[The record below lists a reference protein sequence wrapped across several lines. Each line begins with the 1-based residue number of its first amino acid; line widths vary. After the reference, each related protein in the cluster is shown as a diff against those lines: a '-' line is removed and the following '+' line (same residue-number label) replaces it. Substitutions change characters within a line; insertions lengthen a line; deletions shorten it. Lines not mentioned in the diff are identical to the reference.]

1 MARHRRRILTRR
13 HEAEAGLADP
23 QAAEAAA
30 SEAEEAEQAA
40 REVEAD
46 PAAVAAASEAEE
58 VGPSVRVWSRA
69 SRHRREEAGR

>member
-1 MARHRRRILTRR
+1 MTRHRRRILSRR
-13 HEAEAGLADP
+13 REAEAGLADP
-23 QAAEAAA
+23 EAAA
-30 SEAEEAEQAA
+30 AAMQRLEVAEEAA